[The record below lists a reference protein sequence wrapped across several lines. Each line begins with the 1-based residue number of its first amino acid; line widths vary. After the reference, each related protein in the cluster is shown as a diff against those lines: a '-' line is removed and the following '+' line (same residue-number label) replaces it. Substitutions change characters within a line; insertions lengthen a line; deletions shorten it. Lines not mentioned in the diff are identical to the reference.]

1 MEEIIRKG
9 NDYENEIEQVKKK
22 FKKEGAKY
30 FAVLYNKKKFEYWCY
45 GNVNE
50 DFLRDKIKFFLFEI
64 GKEGTILEFD
74 QIETL

>member
-9 NDYENEIEQVKKK
+9 NDYQNEIEQVRKK

-30 FAVLYNKKKFEYWCY
+30 FAVLYNKKKFEYWCC

-50 DFLRDKIKFFLFEI
+50 DFLRDEINFFLSEI
-64 GKEGTILEFD
+64 GEDGTILEFD
-74 QIETL
+74 QIKIL